1 MKSDVEDGHYACEE
15 IVNNEEKLDDRINV
29 LEEEVKTIKAENNE
43 LRTFVNTIV
52 KELNNVITLLNT
64 RYDVKY

>member
-1 MKSDVEDGHYACEE
+1 MKSDVEDGYYACEE
-15 IVNNEEKLDDRINV
+15 IVNNEEKLDDRMNV

>member
-1 MKSDVEDGHYACEE
+1 MKSDVEDGYYACEE